1 MTEHLTEDEVIAAV
15 SGLTRPRLVV
25 FIETEVVIPLRRA
38 DGAVS
43 VLVFRQIDVARMQV
57 LCNLAEDLEL
67 DDFALAVVVALI
79 DKLHAASQDLL
90 AIARAVA
97 AEPPDVRAR
106 IGAAIRTL
114 RQGPQEGA
122 F

>member
-67 DDFALAVVVALI
+67 DDSALAVVVALI

-106 IGAAIRTL
+106 IGAAIRTP

>member
-67 DDFALAVVVALI
+67 DDSALAVVVALI

-106 IGAAIRTL
+106 IGAAIQTL

>member
-38 DGAVS
+38 DGAAS
-43 VLVFRQIDVARMQV
+43 SQYGLCAARLQV
-57 LCNLAEDLEL
+57 LCNLAEYLEL
-67 DDFALAVVVALI
+67 DDSALAVVVALI

-106 IGAAIRTL
+106 IGAAIRTP

-122 F
+122 L

>member
-25 FIETEVVIPLRRA
+25 FIETEVVLPLRRA

-67 DDFALAVVVALI
+67 DDSALAVVVALI

-90 AIARAVA
+90 ALARAVA

>member
-25 FIETEVVIPLRRA
+25 FIETEVVVPLRRE

-43 VLVFRQIDVARMQV
+43 ALIFRQVVVARMQV

-67 DDFALAVVVALI
+67 DDAALAVVVALI
-79 DKLHAASQDLL
+79 DKLHAARQDLL

-106 IGAAIRTL
+106 IGAAIRTP

-122 F
+122 L

>member
-67 DDFALAVVVALI
+67 DDAALAVVVALI
-79 DKLHAASQDLL
+79 DKLHAARQDLL

-106 IGAAIRTL
+106 IGAAIQTL

>member
-67 DDFALAVVVALI
+67 DD
-79 DKLHAASQDLL
+79 
-90 AIARAVA
+90 
-97 AEPPDVRAR
+97 
-106 IGAAIRTL
+106 L
-114 RQGPQEGA
+114 RWPWLSP
-122 F
+122 

>member
-1 MTEHLTEDEVIAAV
+1 MTEHLTEDDVIAAV
-15 SGLTRPRLVV
+15 PGLTRTRLVA
-25 FIETEVVIPLRRA
+25 FIETEVVVPLRRE

-43 VLVFRQIDVARMQV
+43 ALIFRQVDVARMQV

-67 DDFALAVVVALI
+67 DDSALAVVVALI

-90 AIARAVA
+90 ALARAVA

>member
-1 MTEHLTEDEVIAAV
+1 M
-15 SGLTRPRLVV
+15 
-25 FIETEVVIPLRRA
+25 
-38 DGAVS
+38 
-43 VLVFRQIDVARMQV
+43 
-57 LCNLAEDLEL
+57 
-67 DDFALAVVVALI
+67 AVVVALI

-114 RQGPQEGA
+114 RQVPRGRLLTKTTRSWIARSRREWGRAEVTPPCDRTRAAFLEAVPVGKGA
-122 F
+122 PCLEQDVDGTCRSLVPRL

>member
-15 SGLTRPRLVV
+15 PGLTRTRLFA
-25 FIETEVVIPLRRA
+25 FIETEVVVPLRRE

-43 VLVFRQIDVARMQV
+43 ALIFRPVDVARIQV

-67 DDFALAVVVALI
+67 DDAALAVVVALI
-79 DKLHAASQDLL
+79 DKLHAARQDLL

-97 AEPPDVRAR
+97 AEPSDVRAR
-106 IGAAIRTL
+106 IGSAVLMPR
-114 RQGPQEGA
+114 
-122 F
+122 